1 MSHKEQL
8 ITELENVDDPLIA
21 EVLDF
26 LRFLKAKQTEDDED
40 IADARNAS
48 STVKIA
54 GTTFW
59 ETLKA
64 EVGI

>member
-1 MSHKEQL
+1 MSHKELL

-40 IADARNAS
+40 LVDARNAL
-48 STVKIA
+48 STVNIE
-54 GTTFW
+54 GTTSW
-59 ETLKA
+59 EILKA
-64 EVGI
+64 ETGI

>member
-40 IADARNAS
+40 IADAHNAL

-54 GTTFW
+54 GTTSW

-64 EVGI
+64 EVRI

>member
-8 ITELENVDDPLIA
+8 ITELENVDDPLIV

-26 LRFLKAKQTEDDED
+26 LRFLKAKQTEDHED
-40 IADARNAS
+40 IADARNAI
-48 STVKIA
+48 STVSIA
-54 GTTFW
+54 GTTSW